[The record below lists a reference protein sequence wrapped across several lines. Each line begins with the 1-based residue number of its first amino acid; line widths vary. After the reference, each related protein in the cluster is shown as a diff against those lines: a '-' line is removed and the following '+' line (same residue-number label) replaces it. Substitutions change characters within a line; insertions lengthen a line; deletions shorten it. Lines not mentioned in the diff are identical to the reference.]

1 MKTFFGEFKE
11 FALRGNVIDLAVGIV
26 IGAAFT
32 TITNSLVADIITPP
46 LGLLMG
52 NIDFADLVIA
62 LGGDVV
68 IRYGHFIQ
76 AVISFLITALVL
88 FLIIRF
94 VNRLQH
100 IARKE
105 QEEGTAPPPPKTPE
119 LVVLE
124 EIRDSLKK

>member
-1 MKTFFGEFKE
+1 MKSFINEFKT
-11 FALRGNVIDLAVGIV
+11 FALRGNVIDLAIGIV

-32 TITNSLVADIITPP
+32 NITNSLVTDIITPP

-52 NIDFADLVIA
+52 KINFANLVVS
-62 LGGDVV
+62 LGGDVI

-88 FLIIRF
+88 FLLLRF
-94 VNRLQH
+94 INRLQH
-100 IARKE
+100 VALLEKQAE
-105 QEEGTAPPPPKTPE
+105 SAAPAIKSAE

-124 EIRDSLKK
+124 EIRDTLKK